1 MVKVERLDVVPGVA
15 ECFSKVLC
23 HKQFHLFILPIM
35 NKEPPCENMHLRSFS
50 CKIVL
55 STFQLFI
62 KLEMSGRELSF
73 VSRNS
78 FSTVESDKHMPATL
92 FDILCCQT
100 LNFHTCAEC
109 Q

>member
-1 MVKVERLDVVPGVA
+1 MFLQSSLSQTVPSFHPPYHEQGT
-15 ECFSKVLC
+15 SLC
-23 HKQFHLFILPIM
+23 KYAFQIFLLQD
-35 NKEPPCENMHLRSFS
+35 
-50 CKIVL
+50 IVR

-92 FDILCCQT
+92 FDILCFQT

-109 Q
+109 R

>member
-1 MVKVERLDVVPGVA
+1 VVKVERLDVVPGVA

-35 NKEPPCENMHLRSFS
+35 DKEPP
-50 CKIVL
+50 
-55 STFQLFI
+55 FQLFI

-78 FSTVESDKHMPATL
+78 FTTVKSDKHML
-92 FDILCCQT
+92 VQNVGEDIVAVIGGMMEELVDCG
-100 LNFHTCAEC
+100 
-109 Q
+109 